1 MATKRERCYSTQTEG
16 RTVEVASFT
25 RGGLMPEM
33 VSWDSFDGALKGCP
47 ETALL
52 APPPPPPPPLSPSLQ
67 KRRCALTWI
76 YKGGGLPW
84 AME

>member
-25 RGGLMPEM
+25 RGGLMPER

-47 ETALL
+47 ET
-52 APPPPPPPPLSPSLQ
+52 LSL
-67 KRRCALTWI
+67 I
-76 YKGGGLPW
+76 HI
-84 AME
+84 